1 MPQLIVHSNP
11 LVVDHI
17 TLASYLRTAHNASVL
32 ARTSLLLLEKE
43 LLKQPVKMYRKKRR
57 SNNNRNGQAKI
68 SAVQPSPVVQ
78 CQQHVASEAAGSH
91 VQWVGY
97 SVPYE
102 AIYCD
107 VQQQKELLG
116 EELYYY
122 VYQWYPERAGKLT
135 GMLLELDIETLVLMS
150 RDWRFLRDMVE
161 KALKALNDHYAQQ
174 KNKIQTKM
182 DEN

>member
-1 MPQLIVHSNP
+1 M
-11 LVVDHI
+11 
-17 TLASYLRTAHNASVL
+17 
-32 ARTSLLLLEKE
+32 
-43 LLKQPVKMYRKKRR
+43 
-57 SNNNRNGQAKI
+57 

-78 CQQHVASEAAGSH
+78 CQQYVTAEAAGSH
-91 VQWVGY
+91 VQRVGY
-97 SVPYE
+97 SVPCE
-102 AIYCD
+102 TIYYGD

-135 GMLLELDIETLVLMS
+135 GMLLELDIETLVLMLK
-150 RDWRFLRDMVE
+150 DWMFLRDMVE

-174 KNKIQTKM
+174 KNKTKT